1 MKIYMNMDYN
11 AIFDQ
16 DLSIFELNNSET
28 VVHKSLST
36 LFCVC
41 PPSHPFICPPML
53 KNLSKTIFDRFLQR
67 VFYHLS
73 PKIRSNVEG
82 FWNQK
87 SSCNW
92 KRWLL
97 HCGVKRFF
105 FITGYVGKN
114 KCQSFFSV
122 THTVS
127 GVKIIFHWAY
137 RWGSWHIPRPSTRFT
152 ILISGCF
159 SAVLPLNTSYRT
171 ISYGTTSYRTIVPP
185 GGHNFLF
192 EFRQFMVWS
201 DFSWLWFFFRRFQ
214 KSGHFWFF

>member
-1 MKIYMNMDYN
+1 MGPDSDRHGPCFFSCHPRGVRGLGFVWLFSGRRSDDMAVGDRWIDREKTGKRLQKNNVRYRYTWRYIYRNHN
-11 AIFDQ
+11 AIFDR
-16 DLSIFELNNSET
+16 DISIFELINSKT

-97 HCGVKRFF
+97 HCGVKNVLSQA
-105 FITGYVGKN
+105 IVGKN
-114 KCQSFFSV
+114 NCQSFFSV

-137 RWGSWHIPRPSTRFT
+137 R
-152 ILISGCF
+152 
-159 SAVLPLNTSYRT
+159 
-171 ISYGTTSYRTIVPP
+171 
-185 GGHNFLF
+185 
-192 EFRQFMVWS
+192 
-201 DFSWLWFFFRRFQ
+201 
-214 KSGHFWFF
+214 